1 MLGRNMMY
9 DEDSRKLQRI
19 VLVLLCFPF
28 VLLYFTCNTFRSLI
42 FPFPT
47 SSQIF
52 CTNPPTELHVFL
64 LSNKQTKDTLKK
76 KKTIKKE
83 KKKTNKTDNQICNKR
98 LKVYKQK
105 TTTVQKNQNEIK
117 CL

>member
-76 KKTIKKE
+76 KKLSKKR
-83 KKKTNKTDNQICNKR
+83 KKKPI
-98 LKVYKQK
+98 KQ
-105 TTTVQKNQNEIK
+105 TTKYVTKD
-117 CL
+117 